1 MVMNQNL
8 IYIPETA
15 KKYFVIA
22 YRDFCDFYDE
32 NQNYHKLNKIEEIE
46 NHITFDDIVNIQGDF
61 VDFEKNIVDQSIVVD
76 GKL

>member
-22 YRDFCDFYDE
+22 YRDFCDF
-32 NQNYHKLNKIEEIE
+32 
-46 NHITFDDIVNIQGDF
+46 